1 VTHEYTI
8 LVGGIVIPGGSAPD
22 ASAIAWAADTV
33 LAVGTDAE
41 VRSISRGDS
50 HFVELVGATVI
61 PLNTDGGVRWP
72 ADATL
77 EVGCTADLA
86 ILRADPRLAPKD
98 TGAQL
103 QPLAVIRAGR
113 VVAGALP
120 GDSVHHGDDEPLGR
134 R

>member
-1 VTHEYTI
+1 M
-8 LVGGIVIPGGSAPD
+8 
-22 ASAIAWAADTV
+22 
-33 LAVGTDAE
+33 GTDAE

-86 ILRADPRLAPKD
+86 ILPADPRLAPKD